1 MDTYT
6 VKTPVLVIFYNRDQK
21 AKNIIQNLIN
31 TTYKFSKI
39 YFSIDGPKNLED
51 QKKVDKVI
59 KIIDSFKIKFKK
71 VELIIRKENLGLQK
85 NIIQSRNKGCSK

>member
-21 AKNIIQNLIN
+21 AKNILQNLIN

-51 QKKVDKVI
+51 QKVDKVI
-59 KIIDSFKIKFKK
+59 KIIDSFKKK
-71 VELIIRKENLGLQK
+71 IQK
-85 NIIQSRNKGCSK
+85 S